1 MLIKTLLNIGVGHRA
16 VNWFHSYL
24 SERMQIV
31 RHGNVTSDPVVL
43 KKGVPQGS
51 VLGPLLFII
60 YINNVCSEFNYSQY
74 HLYANDTIMYSCA
87 STPET
92 ACANLQS
99 DFASLQLGMC
109 RYQIFMLRLID

>member
-1 MLIKTLLNIGVGHRA
+1 
-16 VNWFHSYL
+16 
-24 SERMQIV
+24 MQIV
-31 RHGNVTSDPVVL
+31 RHGNVTSDPVFL

-60 YINNVCSEFNYSQY
+60 YTNNVCSEFKYSQY
-74 HLYANDTIMYSCA
+74 HLYAHDTVMYSCA

-99 DFASLQLGMC
+99 DFASLQSALFDLKLLLNAKKRKAMVFAPS
-109 RYQIFMLRLID
+109 RY

>member
-1 MLIKTLLNIGVGHRA
+1 
-16 VNWFHSYL
+16 
-24 SERMQIV
+24 MQIV

-60 YINNVCSEFNYSQY
+60 YINNVCSEFKYSQY
-74 HLYANDTIMYSCA
+74 HLYADDTIMYSCA

-99 DFASLQLGMC
+99 DFASLQSALFDLKLLLNAKKDKGNGIC
-109 RYQIFMLRLID
+109 PRRY